1 MALLCGAF
9 PAREGRPGPRM
20 DPLTIIGWIA
30 IAIVAITTHE
40 AAHAYVADRLGDPT
54 ARMLGRVTLNPVP
67 HIDLFMTILLPG
79 LLILSGSGFIFGGAK
94 PVPVNVGR
102 LRRPMRDYAIVAAAG
117 PGSNLAMAVL
127 WAGMLSAVLHLGVWT
142 EDSVGVSI
150 LQFGIFINVLLL
162 VFNLMPVPP
171 LDGSRLVMYLL
182 RGEARLAYMRLER
195 FGILLLL
202 GLLFLVPGF
211 RIVLWTAISYAGY
224 WIGLAVGLPV
234 PWYPEALTG

>member
-1 MALLCGAF
+1 
-9 PAREGRPGPRM
+9 M
-20 DPLTIIGWIA
+20 DPFTIIGWVA

-67 HIDLFMTILLPG
+67 HIDPFMTIILPG

-117 PGSNLAMAVL
+117 PGSNLAMALL
-127 WAGMLSAVLHLGVWT
+127 WAGMLSAVLHLGIWT
-142 EDSVGVSI
+142 EESVGVSI
-150 LQFGIFINVLLL
+150 LQFGIFINVLLM
-162 VFNLMPVPP
+162 VFNLMPIPP

-182 RGEARLAYMRLER
+182 RGEARIAYMNLER
-195 FGILLLL
+195 VGIFILL
-202 GLLFLVPGF
+202 GLLFFVPAF
-211 RIVLWTAISYAGY
+211 RVALWSGISWVGYAVGTV
-224 WIGLAVGLPV
+224 VGLPL
-234 PWYPEALTG
+234 PWYPAALTG